1 MVPLLSY
8 SSSMSDDTYRQ
19 CAALAVFRQTDAFD
33 ETGSPVREVLLL
45 HKPRKKDAW
54 QLPQGGIEPGETV
67 EQAAQRE
74 LREEA
79 GLNVDILGRS
89 ETVYQY
95 DFPNS
100 YRRFRPDNVR
110 GQQLHFVFAQLQ
122 HDQVVTVDRK
132 EIDSHAWVL
141 PADIQRYI
149 GRVAY
154 RQTVERVLEEAAKIL

>member
-95 DFPNS
+95 DFPSS
-100 YRRFRPDNVR
+100 YRRFRPDNIK
-110 GQQLHFVFAQLQ
+110 GQQLHFLFSELRSHQQVQV
-122 HDQVVTVDRK
+122 DQ
-132 EIDSHAWVL
+132 
-141 PADIQRYI
+141 
-149 GRVAY
+149 
-154 RQTVERVLEEAAKIL
+154 